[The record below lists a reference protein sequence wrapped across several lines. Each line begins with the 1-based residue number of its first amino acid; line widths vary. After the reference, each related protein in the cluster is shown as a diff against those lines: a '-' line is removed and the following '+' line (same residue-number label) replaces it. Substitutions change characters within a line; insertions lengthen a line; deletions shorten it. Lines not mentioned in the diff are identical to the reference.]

1 MQLHKFHPVLAAHG
15 YWDRQPP
22 AFHTAMCRGVYARPC
37 VTYSAYHLSDLQL
50 RVGKMLGRIGDD
62 TMAWDVEHEERKAAA
77 GGSKL
82 CVDIYTQ
89 TEA

>member
-1 MQLHKFHPVLAAHG
+1 
-15 YWDRQPP
+15 
-22 AFHTAMCRGVYARPC
+22 
-37 VTYSAYHLSDLQL
+37 
-50 RVGKMLGRIGDD
+50 MLGRIGDD